1 MSSVREECAV
11 IMRHMNKPPFSP
23 PADGHAMHVFC
34 LCAQWCGT
42 CREYQPIFEQLA
54 AQLPDVRFVWVDI
67 EAHDDLLGDLD
78 IENFPT
84 LLIADAQGRARFAGT
99 VLPHAET
106 LQRMCQAALA
116 GDFQLVNDPVWQSI
130 TPELMRLD

>member
-1 MSSVREECAV
+1 MRTMTKSVLSS
-11 IMRHMNKPPFSP
+11 
-23 PADGHAMHVFC
+23 PAQVPAMHVFC

-42 CREYQPIFEQLA
+42 CREYQPVFAQLA
-54 AQLPDVRFVWVDI
+54 SQWPEVKFVWVDI
-67 EAHDDLLGDLD
+67 ENHDDLLGDLD

-84 LLIADAQGRARFAGT
+84 LLIADAQGQARFAGT

-116 GDFQLVNDPVWQSI
+116 GDFPLINDQDWQNV
-130 TPELMRLD
+130 TPDLMRLKLGSDTN

>member
-1 MSSVREECAV
+1 MTKSVLSS
-11 IMRHMNKPPFSP
+11 
-23 PADGHAMHVFC
+23 PAQGPAMHVFC

-42 CREYQPIFEQLA
+42 CREYQPVFAQLA
-54 AQLPDVRFVWVDI
+54 SQWPEVKFVWVDI
-67 EAHDDLLGDLD
+67 ENHDDLLGDLD

-84 LLIADAQGRARFAGT
+84 LLIADAQGQARFAGT

-116 GDFQLVNDPVWQSI
+116 GDFPLINDPDWQNV
-130 TPELMRLD
+130 TPDLMRLKLGKLGSDTN

>member
-1 MSSVREECAV
+1 
-11 IMRHMNKPPFSP
+11 MNQPPLTP
-23 PADGHAMHVFC
+23 PANGHVMHVFC

-54 AQLPDVRFVWVDI
+54 AQMPEARFVWVDI

-84 LLIADAQGRARFAGT
+84 LLIADAQGQARFAGT

-116 GDFQLVNDPVWQSI
+116 GDFQMVSDPVWQNV
-130 TPELMRLD
+130 TPELMRLAKLGSGSN

>member
-1 MSSVREECAV
+1 MRTMNMSAS
-11 IMRHMNKPPFSP
+11 SP
-23 PADGHAMHVFC
+23 PTQAKAMHVFC

-42 CREYQPIFEQLA
+42 CREYQPIFAQLA
-54 AQLPDVRFVWVDI
+54 SQWPDVRFVWVDI
-67 EAHDDLLGDLD
+67 ESHDDLLGDLD

-84 LLIADAQGRARFAGT
+84 LLIADAQGQARFAGT

-116 GDFQLVNDPVWQSI
+116 GDFPLINDPVWQNVM
-130 TPELMRLD
+130 PELMRLE

>member
-1 MSSVREECAV
+1 
-11 IMRHMNKPPFSP
+11 
-23 PADGHAMHVFC
+23 MHVFC

-42 CREYQPIFEQLA
+42 CREYQPIFDQLA
-54 AQLPDVRFVWVDI
+54 SQWPDVRFVWVDI
-67 EAHDDLLGDLD
+67 ESHDDLLGDLD

-84 LLIADAQGRARFAGT
+84 LLIADAQGQARFAGT

-116 GDFQLVNDPVWQSI
+116 GDFPLISDPVWQNVM
-130 TPELMRLD
+130 PELMRLS

>member
-1 MSSVREECAV
+1 MRTMTKSVLSS
-11 IMRHMNKPPFSP
+11 
-23 PADGHAMHVFC
+23 PAQGPAMHVFC

-42 CREYQPIFEQLA
+42 CREYQPVFAQLA
-54 AQLPDVRFVWVDI
+54 SQWPEVKFVWVDI
-67 EAHDDLLGDLD
+67 ENHDDLLGDLD

-84 LLIADAQGRARFAGT
+84 LLIADAQGQARFAGT

-116 GDFQLVNDPVWQSI
+116 GDFPLINDPDWQNV
-130 TPELMRLD
+130 TPDLMRLKLGKLGSDTN

>member
-1 MSSVREECAV
+1 
-11 IMRHMNKPPFSP
+11 MRHMNKPPLSP
-23 PADGHAMHVFC
+23 PANGHTMHVFC

-42 CREYQPIFEQLA
+42 CREYQPIFTQLA
-54 AQLPDVRFVWVDI
+54 TQLPEVRFVWVDI
-67 EAHDDLLGDLD
+67 ETQDDLLGDLD

-116 GDFQLVNDPVWQSI
+116 GDFPLVSDPVWQNA
-130 TPELMRLD
+130 TPELMRLG

>member
-1 MSSVREECAV
+1 
-11 IMRHMNKPPFSP
+11 MRHMNKPPLTP
-23 PADGHAMHVFC
+23 PANGHVMHVFC

-42 CREYQPIFEQLA
+42 CREYQPIFAQLA
-54 AQLPDVRFVWVDI
+54 LQLPEVRFVWVDI
-67 EAHDDLLGDLD
+67 EAHDELLGDLD

-84 LLIADAQGRARFAGT
+84 LLIADAQGLARFAGT

-116 GDFQLVNDPVWQSI
+116 GDFQLVSDPVWQNV

>member
-1 MSSVREECAV
+1 MRTMTKSVLSS
-11 IMRHMNKPPFSP
+11 
-23 PADGHAMHVFC
+23 PAQGPAMHVFC

-42 CREYQPIFEQLA
+42 CREYQPVFAQLA
-54 AQLPDVRFVWVDI
+54 SQWPEVKFVWVDI
-67 EAHDDLLGDLD
+67 ENHDDLLGDLD

-84 LLIADAQGRARFAGT
+84 LLIADAQGQARFAGT

-116 GDFQLVNDPVWQSI
+116 GDFPLINDPDWQNV
-130 TPELMRLD
+130 TPELMKLD

>member
-1 MSSVREECAV
+1 MRTMTKSVLSS
-11 IMRHMNKPPFSP
+11 
-23 PADGHAMHVFC
+23 PAKGPAMHVFC

-42 CREYQPIFEQLA
+42 CREYQPVFAQLA
-54 AQLPDVRFVWVDI
+54 SQWPEVKFVWVDI
-67 EAHDDLLGDLD
+67 ENHDDLLGDLD

-84 LLIADAQGRARFAGT
+84 LLIADAQGQARFAGT

-116 GDFQLVNDPVWQSI
+116 GDFPLINDPDWQNV
-130 TPELMRLD
+130 TPDLMRLKLGSDTN

>member
-1 MSSVREECAV
+1 MRTMNMSAL
-11 IMRHMNKPPFSP
+11 SP
-23 PADGHAMHVFC
+23 PAQAKAMHVFC

-42 CREYQPIFEQLA
+42 CREYQPIFDQLA
-54 AQLPDVRFVWVDI
+54 SQWPDVRFVWVDI
-67 EAHDDLLGDLD
+67 ESHDDLLGDLD

-84 LLIADAQGRARFAGT
+84 LLIADAQGHARFAGT

-116 GDFQLVNDPVWQSI
+116 GDFPLINDPVWQNVM
-130 TPELMRLD
+130 PELMRLE

>member
-1 MSSVREECAV
+1 
-11 IMRHMNKPPFSP
+11 MRHMIKPPFSP

-42 CREYQPIFEQLA
+42 CREYQPMFELLA
-54 AQLPDVRFVWVDI
+54 SQLPDVRFVWVDI

-84 LLIADAQGRARFAGT
+84 LLIADTQGQARFAGT

-116 GDFQLVNDPVWQSI
+116 GDFPLVNEAVWQSI
-130 TPELMRLD
+130 TPALMRLA

>member
-1 MSSVREECAV
+1 MRTMTKSVLSS
-11 IMRHMNKPPFSP
+11 
-23 PADGHAMHVFC
+23 PAQGPAMHVFC

-42 CREYQPIFEQLA
+42 CREYQPVFAQLA
-54 AQLPDVRFVWVDI
+54 SQWPEVKFVWVDI
-67 EAHDDLLGDLD
+67 ENHDDLLGDLD

-84 LLIADAQGRARFAGT
+84 LLIADAQGQARFAGT

-116 GDFQLVNDPVWQSI
+116 GDFPLINDPDWQNV
-130 TPELMRLD
+130 TPDLIRLKLGSDTN

>member
-1 MSSVREECAV
+1 
-11 IMRHMNKPPFSP
+11 MRHMNKPPLTP
-23 PADGHAMHVFC
+23 PANGHDMHVFC

-42 CREYQPIFEQLA
+42 CREYQPIFAQLA
-54 AQLPDVRFVWVDI
+54 LQLPEVRFVWVDI

-116 GDFQLVNDPVWQSI
+116 GDFQLVSDPVWQNV

>member
-1 MSSVREECAV
+1 MTKSVLSS
-11 IMRHMNKPPFSP
+11 
-23 PADGHAMHVFC
+23 PAQGPAMHVFC

-42 CREYQPIFEQLA
+42 CREYQPVFAQLA
-54 AQLPDVRFVWVDI
+54 SQWPEVKFVWVDI
-67 EAHDDLLGDLD
+67 ENHDDLLGDLD

-84 LLIADAQGRARFAGT
+84 LLIADAQGQARFAGT

-116 GDFQLVNDPVWQSI
+116 GDFPLINDQDWQNV
-130 TPELMRLD
+130 TPDLMRLKLGKLGSDTN

>member
-1 MSSVREECAV
+1 
-11 IMRHMNKPPFSP
+11 
-23 PADGHAMHVFC
+23 MHVFC

-42 CREYQPIFEQLA
+42 CREYQPIFAQLA
-54 AQLPDVRFVWVDI
+54 SQWPEVKFVWVDI
-67 EAHDDLLGDLD
+67 ESHDDLLGDLD

-84 LLIADAQGRARFAGT
+84 LLIADAQGRVRFAGT

-116 GDFQLVNDPVWQSI
+116 GDFLLIYDPVWQSI
-130 TPELMRLD
+130 TPELMRLE

>member
-1 MSSVREECAV
+1 MRTMTKSVLSS
-11 IMRHMNKPPFSP
+11 
-23 PADGHAMHVFC
+23 PAQGPAMHVFC

-42 CREYQPIFEQLA
+42 CREYQPVFAQLA
-54 AQLPDVRFVWVDI
+54 SQWPEVKFVWVDI
-67 EAHDDLLGDLD
+67 ENHDDLLGDLD

-84 LLIADAQGRARFAGT
+84 LLIADAQGQARFAGT

-116 GDFQLVNDPVWQSI
+116 GDFPLINDPDWQNV
-130 TPELMRLD
+130 TPDLMQLD

>member
-1 MSSVREECAV
+1 MRTMTKSVLSS
-11 IMRHMNKPPFSP
+11 
-23 PADGHAMHVFC
+23 PAQGPAMHVFC

-42 CREYQPIFEQLA
+42 CREYQPVFAQLA
-54 AQLPDVRFVWVDI
+54 SQWPEVKFVWVDI
-67 EAHDDLLGDLD
+67 ENHDDLLGDLD

-84 LLIADAQGRARFAGT
+84 LLIADAQGQARFAGT

-116 GDFQLVNDPVWQSI
+116 GDFPLINDPDWQNV
-130 TPELMRLD
+130 TPDLMRLKLGSDTN

>member
-1 MSSVREECAV
+1 
-11 IMRHMNKPPFSP
+11 MNKPALSLSAP
-23 PADGHAMHVFC
+23 GHAMHVFC

-42 CREYQPIFEQLA
+42 CREYRPIFAQLA
-54 AQLPDVRFVWVDI
+54 SQLPDVRFVWVDI
-67 EAHDDLLGDLD
+67 ESHDDLLGDLD

-84 LLIADAQGRARFAGT
+84 LLIADAQGQARFAGT

-116 GDFQLVNDPVWQSI
+116 GDFQLVNDPVWQDI
-130 TPELMRLD
+130 APELMRLE

>member
-1 MSSVREECAV
+1 MRTMNMSAL
-11 IMRHMNKPPFSP
+11 SP
-23 PADGHAMHVFC
+23 PAQAKAMHVFC

-42 CREYQPIFEQLA
+42 CREYQPIFDQLA
-54 AQLPDVRFVWVDI
+54 SQWPDVRFVWVDI
-67 EAHDDLLGDLD
+67 ENHDDLLGDLD

-84 LLIADAQGRARFAGT
+84 LLIADAQGHARFAGT

-116 GDFQLVNDPVWQSI
+116 GDFPLINDPVWQNVM
-130 TPELMRLD
+130 PELMRLE

>member
-1 MSSVREECAV
+1 MRTMNMSAL
-11 IMRHMNKPPFSP
+11 SP
-23 PADGHAMHVFC
+23 PAQAKAMQVFC

-42 CREYQPIFEQLA
+42 CREYQPIFDQLA
-54 AQLPDVRFVWVDI
+54 SQWPEVKFVWVDI
-67 EAHDDLLGDLD
+67 ESHDDVLGDLD

-84 LLIADAQGRARFAGT
+84 LLIADAHGQARFAGT

-116 GDFQLVNDPVWQSI
+116 GDFPLINDPVWQNVM
-130 TPELMRLD
+130 PELMRLE

>member
-1 MSSVREECAV
+1 MRTMNMSAS
-11 IMRHMNKPPFSP
+11 SP
-23 PADGHAMHVFC
+23 PTQAKAMHVFC

-42 CREYQPIFEQLA
+42 CREYQPIFDQLA
-54 AQLPDVRFVWVDI
+54 SQWPDVRFVWVDI
-67 EAHDDLLGDLD
+67 ENHDDLLGDLD

-84 LLIADAQGRARFAGT
+84 LLIADAQGHARFAGT

-116 GDFQLVNDPVWQSI
+116 GDFPLINDPVWQNVM
-130 TPELMRLD
+130 PELMRLE

>member
-1 MSSVREECAV
+1 MRTMTKSVLSS
-11 IMRHMNKPPFSP
+11 
-23 PADGHAMHVFC
+23 PAQGPAMHVFC

-42 CREYQPIFEQLA
+42 CREYQPVFAQLA
-54 AQLPDVRFVWVDI
+54 SQWPEVKFVWVDI
-67 EAHDDLLGDLD
+67 ENHDDLLGDLD

-84 LLIADAQGRARFAGT
+84 LLIADAQGQARFAGT

-116 GDFQLVNDPVWQSI
+116 GDFPLINDQDWQNV
-130 TPELMRLD
+130 TPDLMRLKLGKLGSDTN

>member
-1 MSSVREECAV
+1 MSSL
-11 IMRHMNKPPFSP
+11 SP
-23 PADGHAMHVFC
+23 PAQGHAMHVFC

-42 CREYQPIFEQLA
+42 CREYQPIFAQLA
-54 AQLPDVRFVWVDI
+54 SQWPEVKFVWVDI
-67 EAHDDLLGDLD
+67 ESHDDLLGDLD

-84 LLIADAQGRARFAGT
+84 LLIADAQGRVRFAGT

-116 GDFQLVNDPVWQSI
+116 GDFPLINDPVWQNV
-130 TPELMRLD
+130 TPALMRLE

>member
-1 MSSVREECAV
+1 
-11 IMRHMNKPPFSP
+11 MRHMNKSVLSP
-23 PADGHAMHVFC
+23 PAPGHTMHVFC

-42 CREYQPIFEQLA
+42 CREYQPIFDQLA
-54 AQLPDVRFVWVDI
+54 SQLPEVRFVWVDI
-67 EAHDDLLGDLD
+67 ESHDDLLCDLD

-84 LLIADAQGRARFAGT
+84 LLIADAQGQARFAGT

-116 GDFQLVNDPVWQSI
+116 GDFQLMNDPVWQSI
-130 TPELMRLD
+130 TPELMRLA

>member
-1 MSSVREECAV
+1 
-11 IMRHMNKPPFSP
+11 
-23 PADGHAMHVFC
+23 MHVFC

-42 CREYQPIFEQLA
+42 CRQYQPIFTQLA
-54 AQLPDVRFVWVDI
+54 TQLPEVRFVWVDI
-67 EAHDDLLGDLD
+67 ETQDDLLGDLD

-116 GDFQLVNDPVWQSI
+116 GDFPLVSDPVWQNA
-130 TPELMRLD
+130 TPELMRLG

>member
-1 MSSVREECAV
+1 
-11 IMRHMNKPPFSP
+11 
-23 PADGHAMHVFC
+23 MHVFC

-42 CREYQPIFEQLA
+42 CREYQPVFAQLA
-54 AQLPDVRFVWVDI
+54 SQWPEVKFVWVDI
-67 EAHDDLLGDLD
+67 ENHDDLLGDLD

-84 LLIADAQGRARFAGT
+84 LLIADAQGQARFAGT

-116 GDFQLVNDPVWQSI
+116 GDFPLINDQDWQNV
-130 TPELMRLD
+130 TPDLMRLKLGSDTN

>member
-1 MSSVREECAV
+1 
-11 IMRHMNKPPFSP
+11 MNKSALSP
-23 PADGHAMHVFC
+23 PEQGHAMHVFC

-42 CREYQPIFEQLA
+42 CREYQPIFDQLA
-54 AQLPDVRFVWVDI
+54 AQWPDVRFVWVDI
-67 EAHDDLLGDLD
+67 ESHDELLGDLD

-84 LLIADAQGRARFAGT
+84 LLIADHQGQARFAGT

-116 GDFQLVNDPVWQSI
+116 GDFPLINDPDWQNV
-130 TPELMRLD
+130 TPELMKLD

>member
-1 MSSVREECAV
+1 
-11 IMRHMNKPPFSP
+11 MRHMIKPALSP
-23 PADGHAMHVFC
+23 SAPGYAMHVFC

-42 CREYQPIFEQLA
+42 CREYQPIFAQLA
-54 AQLPDVRFVWVDI
+54 SQLPDVRFVWVDI
-67 EAHDDLLGDLD
+67 ESHDDLLGDLD

-84 LLIADAQGRARFAGT
+84 LLIADAQGQARFAGT

-116 GDFQLVNDPVWQSI
+116 GDFQLVNDPVWQDI
-130 TPELMRLD
+130 APELMRLE

>member
-1 MSSVREECAV
+1 MRTMTKSVLSS
-11 IMRHMNKPPFSP
+11 
-23 PADGHAMHVFC
+23 PAQGPAMHVFC

-42 CREYQPIFEQLA
+42 CREYQPVFAQLA
-54 AQLPDVRFVWVDI
+54 SQWPEVKFVWVDI
-67 EAHDDLLGDLD
+67 ENHDDLLGDLD

-84 LLIADAQGRARFAGT
+84 LLIADAQGQARFAGT

-116 GDFQLVNDPVWQSI
+116 GDFPLINDQDWQNV
-130 TPELMRLD
+130 TPDLMRLKLGSDTN

>member
-1 MSSVREECAV
+1 MRTMTKSVLSS
-11 IMRHMNKPPFSP
+11 
-23 PADGHAMHVFC
+23 PAQGPAMHVFC

-42 CREYQPIFEQLA
+42 CREYQPVFAQLA
-54 AQLPDVRFVWVDI
+54 SQWPEVKFVWVDI
-67 EAHDDLLGDLD
+67 ENHDDLLGDLD

-84 LLIADAQGRARFAGT
+84 LLIADAQGQARFAGT

-116 GDFQLVNDPVWQSI
+116 GDFPLINDPDWQNV
-130 TPELMRLD
+130 TPDLIRLD

>member
-1 MSSVREECAV
+1 MRTMTKSVLSS
-11 IMRHMNKPPFSP
+11 
-23 PADGHAMHVFC
+23 PALGPAMHVFC

-42 CREYQPIFEQLA
+42 CREYQPVFAQLA
-54 AQLPDVRFVWVDI
+54 SQWPEVKFVWVDI
-67 EAHDDLLGDLD
+67 ENHDDLLGDLD

-84 LLIADAQGRARFAGT
+84 LLIADAQGQARFAGT

-116 GDFQLVNDPVWQSI
+116 GDFPLINDPDWQNV
-130 TPELMRLD
+130 TPDLMQLD